1 MNPELEF
8 RLYEPRFALS
18 CCKTLLS
25 QLAQYGAAMV
35 IKWLDTNEP
44 ELPGD
49 PPRQRAAE
57 YVRMSTEHQKYSTD
71 NQSAAIRKYAEQR
84 GYEIV
89 QTYADEGKSGLNIG
103 GRLALQRLLEDVES
117 GQAEFTALL
126 VYDVSRWGRFQDP
139 DEAASYELRCR
150 RAGVQVHY
158 CAEQFENDG
167 SIGSSIIKT
176 VKRAMAGE
184 YSRELSVKVFA
195 GQANLIRLGYRQGG
209 PAGFGLRRMLVDHEG
224 REKGLLGHGE
234 HKSITTDR
242 VILVPGPGEEVAIV
256 RDVYRQFV
264 EDGQC
269 EREIADDLNARG
281 LETDLGRPWSRGSVH
296 QLLINEKYIGNNV
309 WAKTSC
315 KLKGEHVRNDPAE
328 WIRADGA
335 FTGIIPKD
343 LFSAAQTII
352 RQRSERLS
360 DEEMLDLL
368 AQILQRNGCL
378 SGLIIDEAEGCPSSS
393 SFRGR
398 FGSLLRAYTL
408 VGFTPDHDYR
418 YLETNRKLRAM
429 HPGIVQ
435 SVISGIEGVGGTVTR
450 DPITDLLTI
459 NREFTASLVIVRCFH
474 TSGGSERWKLR
485 LDTRLKPDLTL
496 AIRMDSSKEQ
506 PKDYYLLPRID
517 MREAVLR
524 LAEYNGLSLDAYR
537 FDSLEPF
544 YRMAARARFR
554 EAA

>member
-1 MNPELEF
+1 
-8 RLYEPRFALS
+8 
-18 CCKTLLS
+18 
-25 QLAQYGAAMV
+25 MV
-35 IKWLDTNEP
+35 IKWLDTEGIKPPSEP
-44 ELPGD
+44 PNL
-49 PPRQRAAE
+49 RAAE

-71 NQSAAIRKYAEQR
+71 NQSSAIRKYAEQR
-84 GYEIV
+84 GYDIV
-89 QTYADEGKSGLNIG
+89 RTYADEGKSGLNIG
-103 GRLALQRLLEDVES
+103 GRPGLQKLLEDVEA
-117 GQAEFTALL
+117 GVADFEALL

-150 RAGVQVHY
+150 RAGVHVHY

-209 PAGFGLRRMLVDHEG
+209 PAGFGLRRMLVDQEG

-242 VILVPGPGEEVAIV
+242 VILVPGPEEEVEIV

-264 EDGQC
+264 EAGRSEQ
-269 EREIADDLNARG
+269 EIADRLNESG
-281 LETDLGRPWSRGSVH
+281 ILTDLGRPWSRGSVH

-315 KLKGEHVRNDPAE
+315 KLKGEHVRNDPEE

-335 FTGIIPKD
+335 FVGIIPAD
-343 LFSAAQTII
+343 QFDAAQTVI
-352 RQRSERLS
+352 RQRCERLS
-360 DEEMLDLL
+360 DNEMLELL
-368 AQILQRNGCL
+368 AQIFQKNGCL
-378 SGLIIDEAEGCPSSS
+378 SGLIIDEADGCPSSS
-393 SFRGR
+393 SFRNR

-418 YLETNRKLRAM
+418 YLETNRRLRAM
-429 HPGIVQ
+429 YSAIVR
-435 SVISGIEGVGGTVTR
+435 SVISGIEAVGGSVMS
-450 DPITDLLTI
+450 DPATDLLTI
-459 NREFTASLVIVRCFH
+459 NREFTASVVISRCFH

-485 LDTRLKPDLTL
+485 LDTRLAPDLTL
-496 AIRMDSSKEQ
+496 AIRMDSSNNE
-506 PKDYYLLPRID
+506 PKDYCLLPRLD

-537 FDSLEPF
+537 FDGLEHF
-544 YRMAARARFR
+544 YRMAARSNFR
-554 EAA
+554 LAA